1 MEKTQVSTPC
11 QIHCIP
17 HIAQPAS
24 PLDTIVHLYSRVKR
38 FIKRRVVYLRNRISG
53 ESQSLR
59 VDLNQSAASTLPLQA
74 GERVRV
80 RSKAEIQSTLDHWN
94 SLKGCTFLEEMWSYC
109 GTSQRVQKRM
119 ERFLDERDYR
129 IKRTSGSVLLD
140 GVICNGTVDF
150 GKCDRSCFFFWREE
164 WLERLD

>member
-1 MEKTQVSTPC
+1 MEKPEVLLPC

-17 HIAQPAS
+17 HIAQPAN
-24 PLDTIVHLYSRVKR
+24 PADKITHIYSRVKR
-38 FIKRRVVYLRNRISG
+38 FLKRRTIYLRNRLA
-53 ESQSLR
+53 EKSQRLT
-59 VDLNQSAASTLPLQA
+59 DKPNPPLQV
-74 GERVRV
+74 GERVRI

-94 SLKGCTFLEEMWSYC
+94 SLKGCTFLEEMWPYC
-109 GTSQRVQKRM
+109 DTNQRVLKRM

-129 IKRTSGSVLLD
+129 LKRTSGSVLLE